1 MNRHRLF
8 GLLRFVALGLV
19 LAALLAPAAQ
29 AAYET
34 DGGALATNTRAP
46 SGTRVS
52 DDGFNWGGATAGIA
66 VAIALGAGGVVMV
79 RRRRGRLIGA

>member
-8 GLLRFVALGLV
+8 ALLRFVALGLV
-19 LAALLAPAAQ
+19 LVALLAPAAQ

-34 DGGALATNTRAP
+34 DGGALAANTRTP
-46 SGTRVS
+46 SATQS
-52 DDGFNWGGATAGIA
+52 ADDGFNWGGATAGIA
-66 VAIALGAGGVVMV
+66 VAIALGAGGAVIV